1 MQTTTKDIDNYL
13 ASLPDE
19 VRDDMVSLDKTISKI
34 MKAEPRTL
42 WQGKFWGGSEQ
53 TIIGYGDMSYTRS
66 DKQIVKWFKVGLAL
80 QKNYLSVYIST
91 YAVKEHAAKLGKV
104 KTGASSISFK
114 KLEDINLDELKKL
127 IEIAKTSLN

>member
-19 VRDDMVSLDKTISKI
+19 VGDDVKHLDAIISKI
-34 MKAEPRTL
+34 MKGQSRTL

-66 DKQIVKWFKVGLAL
+66 DKQIVQWFKVGLAL

-91 YAVKEHAAKLGKV
+91 YPVKNHAAKLGKV
-104 KTGASSISFK
+104 KAGASSISFK
-114 KLEDINLDELKKL
+114 KLEDVNLDELKKL
-127 IEIAKTSLN
+127 VEIAKTRM